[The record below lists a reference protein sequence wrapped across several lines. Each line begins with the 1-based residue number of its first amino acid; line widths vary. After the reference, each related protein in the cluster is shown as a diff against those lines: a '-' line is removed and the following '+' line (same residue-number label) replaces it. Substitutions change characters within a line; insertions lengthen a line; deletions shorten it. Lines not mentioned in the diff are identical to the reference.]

1 MSTLNLNLSF
11 YSDTSAAF
19 MANDPVLDEGR
30 VGVEIDT
37 GLFKIGDGITPWS
50 ELTYAV
56 INNRQ
61 TILLTLS
68 TDEGNMLG
76 HGSDGGLLVSA
87 SKLPAKQDLVDAFK
101 PEAVFTEEP
110 TTESAAIHSFKQ
122 LSLVVRNII
131 NALGDEYQVI
141 KNMDNAT
148 VVTTLATRIAE
159 AVANK
164 VTIADVIKDDVEAST
179 SSWSSTQII
188 TEINKAVTTAL
199 GDLVGTAPEAL
210 DTIYEIAN
218 QLLANGSV
226 LELMVT
232 AVGGAVRFEI
242 EQALTVEQK
251 ERARSNIA
259 ALGKAEFGS
268 YIDTGDK
275 TVYQWFTHTL
285 ETGTRFTPVASNY
298 LSDIAKSISETAYAL
313 REIRARLSDID
324 KYISPSMLSFTVL
337 EHQANTNIWKKVH
350 YNQAN
355 GNTTVKSELTNFN
368 AQQQTFQGRVETYYD
383 KVTLQVKRIV
393 TYSLSY
399 DGYGNLISETIV
411 NVEDF

>member
-1 MSTLNLNLSF
+1 
-11 YSDTSAAF
+11 

-50 ELTYAV
+50 ELIYAV

-68 TDEGNMLG
+68 TDEGNMLE
-76 HGSDGGLLVSA
+76 HGSDGGLMVSA
-87 SKLPAKQDLVDAFK
+87 NKLPAKQDLVDALK
-101 PEAVFTEEP
+101 PEAVFTEGP
-110 TTESAAIHSFKQ
+110 TNESAVIHSFKQ

-164 VTIADVIKDDVEAST
+164 VTLADVIKDDVEAST

-251 ERARSNIA
+251 ERARNNIA

-268 YIDTGDK
+268 YIDTSDK

-285 ETGTRFTPVASNY
+285 ETGTRFTPVAGNY

-313 REIRARLSDID
+313 RDIRTRLSDID

-337 EHQANTNIWKKVH
+337 EHQPNTNLWKKVH

-368 AQQQTFQGRVETYYD
+368 AVQQTFQGRVETYYD
-383 KVTLQVKRIV
+383 KDTLQVKRIV